1 MKITVTDNPQAVRFA
16 NVEVRKPVT
25 NDVIAAEML
34 VDGKSPMS
42 MFLALMATCC
52 TFDGEKKT
60 FEELKYLDG
69 WDFFELLASI
79 SPATA
84 EELARQLSTSVK
96 GGESR

>member
-1 MKITVTDNPQAVRFA
+1 MKINVIKNPLAVRFE
-16 NVEVRKPVT
+16 NVEVKKPIT
-25 NDVIAAEML
+25 EDIIAAEML
-34 VDGKSPMS
+34 VDAKSNMS